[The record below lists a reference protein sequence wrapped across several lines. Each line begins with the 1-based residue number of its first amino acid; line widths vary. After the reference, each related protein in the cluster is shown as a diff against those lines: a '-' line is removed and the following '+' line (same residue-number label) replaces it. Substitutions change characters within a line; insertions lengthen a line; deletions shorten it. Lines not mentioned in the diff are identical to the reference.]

1 MSRSEARKV
10 IRRRERALVCC
21 EDVETGVDAKSSIQH
36 CYYCPSVPA
45 ALNLPSRQ
53 VNIRKAY
60 DDVMLGALEFFVSSW
75 WYEGQPLIKTGVRG
89 LWLAE
94 TLFSTQ
100 NANSVS
106 NIQLGHCDDKEQAH
120 PAVILQTLSRA
131 FSLFLRNTGRINPLS
146 LSGE

>member
-53 VNIRKAY
+53 RVKMRKAY
-60 DDVMLGALEFFVSSW
+60 DNVMLGALEFFVSSW
-75 WYEGQPLIKTGVRG
+75 WYEGQPLMKTGVRG

-106 NIQLGHCDDKEQAH
+106 TIQLGHCDDKEQAL

-131 FSLFLRNTGRINPLS
+131 ILTVLDNASNIEKYRKN
-146 LSGE
+146 

>member
-1 MSRSEARKV
+1 MTGSKREQRWVLGVSRSEARKV
-10 IRRRERALVCC
+10 IRRRERA
-21 EDVETGVDAKSSIQH
+21 GFDAKSSIQH

-53 VNIRKAY
+53 RVNIREAY
-60 DDVMLGALEFFVSSW
+60 DNVMHGALEFFVSSW
-75 WYEGQPLIKTGVRG
+75 WYEGQPLMKTGVRG

-106 NIQLGHCDDKEQAH
+106 TIRQRASTSCI
-120 PAVILQTLSRA
+120 ILQALSRA
-131 FSLFLRNTGRINPLS
+131 ALTVLDNASNIETYNRN
-146 LSGE
+146 